1 MTFYTEDLA
10 RRAAEG
16 RTIDVALVGAGR
28 FGTAVAAQLGQMRRH
43 GVRLAV
49 VADIRPDNARD
60 ALRAAGYA
68 DDQLA
73 EATAPGQVG
82 DALRAGRGA
91 LTTDPLVAAQ
101 APVDAVI
108 EVTGVPH
115 IAALVVGEALARGTH
130 VVNVTVEADILLGA
144 YFARLAAANGA
155 VYSAADGDQPGVTR
169 RLIAWAETLGYRIV
183 AAGRGTRFYPSD
195 AEGQP
200 EEAFARYGFSAEL
213 TARRRFNPQM
223 YNSFRDGSKAQIE
236 MTALANMTG
245 LVPDARGMHQPSAGV
260 GDLARL
266 FCPQEYGGLLAR
278 EGVVELANAVAP
290 DGATLLPDEITNG
303 VFVVVGTDSPILGED
318 IAFWGLPGHAGRFA
332 ALYRPYHLC
341 GIETPLSVLDAVLHG
356 RPTGSPLPVPVAECV
371 AVAKRDLA
379 AGERLDGSGGK
390 TIVGLIERAA
400 IARADNLLPLGL
412 AYDVR
417 TTRALPRGAP
427 LTYADV
433 TLDETVLS
441 VRLRRAQDAL
451 VGPALAAA
459 GDD

>member
-1 MTFYTEDLA
+1 MPMYTRDLA
-10 RRAAEG
+10 RRSAEG

-49 VADIRPDNARD
+49 VCDLRPDNARE

-68 DDQLA
+68 TDQIV
-73 EATAPGQVG
+73 EAQKPGMVG
-82 DALRAGRGA
+82 DALRAGHGA
-91 LTTDPLVAAQ
+91 LTTDPLVAAH

-115 IAALVVGEALARGTH
+115 VAAQVVSEALMHGKH

-144 YFARLAAANGA
+144 YFVRLAEANA
-155 VYSAADGDQPGVTR
+155 VVYSVADGDQPGVTR
-169 RLIAWAETLGYRIV
+169 RLIEWAVSLGYRIV
-183 AAGRGTRFYPSD
+183 AAGRGTRFYPFD
-195 AEGQP
+195 ADGQP
-200 EEAFARYGFSAEL
+200 EEAFARYGYSPEL

-236 MTALANMTG
+236 MTSLANMTG
-245 LVPDARGMHQPSAGV
+245 LVPDVRGMHQPSAGV

-290 DGATLLPDEITNG
+290 DGETLLPDELTSG
-303 VFVVVGTDSPILGED
+303 VFVVVGTDNALLGED

-332 ALYRPYHLC
+332 AHYRPFHLC
-341 GIETPLSVLDAVLHG
+341 GIETPLSVLDAVLYN
-356 RPTGSPLPVPVAECV
+356 RPTGAPLPTPTAECV
-371 AVAKRDLA
+371 AVAKRDLTS
-379 AGERLDGSGGK
+379 GEMLDGSGGK
-390 TIVGLIERAA
+390 TVVGMIEQASV
-400 IARADNLLPLGL
+400 ARTQSLLPLGL
-412 AYDVR
+412 AERVR
-417 TTRALPRGAP
+417 LTRAVPRGQP

-433 TLDETVLS
+433 DLDDSLLL
-441 VRLRRAQDAL
+441 VRLRREQDAL
-451 VGPALAAA
+451 VAATKP
-459 GDD
+459 

>member
-1 MTFYTEDLA
+1 MPLYTHDLA
-10 RRAAEG
+10 RHRAEG

-49 VADIRPDNARD
+49 VCDLRPDNARE

-68 DDQLA
+68 ADQIV
-73 EATAPGQVG
+73 EAHTPGMVG
-82 DALRAGRGA
+82 DALRAGHGA
-91 LTTDPLVAAQ
+91 LTTDPLVAAH

-115 IAALVVGEALARGTH
+115 VAALVVSEALTHRKH

-144 YFARLAAANGA
+144 YFVRLAESNGV
-155 VYSAADGDQPGVTR
+155 VYSVADGDQPGVTR
-169 RLIAWAETLGYRIV
+169 RLIEWAESLGYRIV
-183 AAGRGTRFYPSD
+183 AAGRGTRFYPFD
-195 AEGQP
+195 ADGQP
-200 EEAFARYGFSAEL
+200 EEAFARYGYSPEL

-236 MTALANMTG
+236 MTSLANMTG
-245 LVPDARGMHQPSAGV
+245 LVPDVRGMHQPSAGV

-266 FCPQEYGGLLAR
+266 FCPQEFGGLLAR

-290 DGATLLPDEITNG
+290 DGETLLPDEMTSG
-303 VFVVVGTDSPILGED
+303 VFVVVGTDNAILGED

-332 ALYRPYHLC
+332 AHYRPFHLC
-341 GIETPLSVLDAVLHG
+341 GIETPLSVLDAVLYS
-356 RPTGSPLPVPVAECV
+356 RPTGAPLPTPTAECV

-379 AGERLDGSGGK
+379 AGETLDGSGGK
-390 TIVGLIERAA
+390 TVVGMIEQANTA
-400 IARADNLLPLGL
+400 HDHALLPLGL
-412 AYDVR
+412 AERVR
-417 TTRALPRGAP
+417 VTRAVPRGQA

-433 TLDETVLS
+433 ELDESLLS
-441 VRLRRAQDAL
+441 VRLRREQDAL
-451 VGPALAAA
+451 VAATNP
-459 GDD
+459 